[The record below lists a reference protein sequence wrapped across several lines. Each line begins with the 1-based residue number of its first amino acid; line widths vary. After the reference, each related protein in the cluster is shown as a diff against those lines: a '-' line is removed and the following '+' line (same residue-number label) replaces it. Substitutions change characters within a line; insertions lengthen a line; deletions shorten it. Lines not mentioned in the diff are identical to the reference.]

1 MHDDLRAAV
10 DEIFP
15 RIRAE
20 LEALVRIPS
29 VSADG
34 FDAANV
40 RRSAEATLELLQRT
54 GLDGVRLL
62 EVDGAHPAVFGELQV
77 DAEAPTI
84 LLYAHHD
91 VQPPGDESQWESSPF
106 EPAER
111 DGRLY
116 GRGASDDKAGI
127 AVHVAAV
134 SAHGAA
140 PPVNVKVFVEGE
152 EEIGSVHLPDFL
164 AEYGDLL
171 AADVIVVA
179 DAANWRAGTPALTTT
194 LRGIVEL
201 DVEVQTLEH
210 GVHSGIFGGAFPDA
224 LMVLSRLLASLHA
237 DDGSVA
243 VEGLVEG
250 DAEALDL
257 TEEELRGQA
266 GAVPGV
272 ELIGRGTLTGRT
284 WARPAISILKI
295 EAPGM
300 DPPINQL
307 LPLARAKVSV
317 RLAPGDDTARAMRAV
332 QEHLES
338 HVPWGARVMVTP
350 GAAGAPFA
358 LETSGP
364 GYDAFRRAFAET
376 WARPSVEIGIGGSI
390 PFVASFAAAFP
401 RADILLTAVGDP
413 GSRIHGPNESQD
425 LNDLKNACLAEAVA
439 LRLLADAALR

>member
-15 RIRAE
+15 RIRME

-34 FDAANV
+34 FDPANV
-40 RRSAEATLELLQRT
+40 RRSAEATAALLERT
-54 GLDGVRLL
+54 GLEGVRLL
-62 EVDGAHPAVFGELQV
+62 EVDGAHPAVFGERHV
-77 DAEAPTI
+77 SADAPTV

-91 VQPPGDESQWESSPF
+91 VQPPGDESQWQSPPF
-106 EPAER
+106 EVQER

-127 AVHVAAV
+127 AAHVAAISV
-134 SAHGAA
+134 HGENL
-140 PPVNVKVFVEGE
+140 PVNVKVFVEGE
-152 EEIGSVHLPDFL
+152 EEIGSAHLSDFL
-164 AEYGDLL
+164 ADYGDLL

-224 LMVLSRLLASLHA
+224 LMVLSRLLASLHH

-243 VEGLVEG
+243 VEGLDHGE
-250 DAEALDL
+250 AEPLDL
-257 TEEELRGQA
+257 TEDELRGQA
-266 GAVPGV
+266 GAVDGV
-272 ELIGRGTLTGRT
+272 ALLGSGTLTGRT
-284 WARPAISILKI
+284 WTKPAISILKI

-317 RLAPGDDTARAMRAV
+317 RLAPSDDTARAMDAV
-332 QEHLES
+332 QQHLET
-338 HVPWGARVMVTP
+338 HVPWGARVTVTP
-350 GAAGAPFA
+350 GASGAPFA
-358 LETSGP
+358 LQTSGP
-364 GYDAFRRAFAET
+364 GYDAFRQAFAET

-425 LNDLKNACLAEAVA
+425 LADLKSACLAEAVA
-439 LRLLADAALR
+439 LRLLAEAHS